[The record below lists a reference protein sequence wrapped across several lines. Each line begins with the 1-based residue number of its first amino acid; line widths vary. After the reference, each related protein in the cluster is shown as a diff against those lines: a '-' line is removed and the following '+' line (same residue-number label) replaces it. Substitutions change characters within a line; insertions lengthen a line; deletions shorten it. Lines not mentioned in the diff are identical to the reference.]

1 MKVIVTGCGV
11 SGLSCGIRL
20 LETGHDVSIW
30 ARDLPPHTTSNVAP
44 AVWYPYRAFPIEAV
58 LNWGQSTFEV
68 FRELAML
75 PGTGVTMTEGLEL
88 FQEPAPDPWWRECVG
103 HFRRAG
109 ADELPPGYS
118 DGYVFET
125 SVIEMSIY
133 LGYLMRRFR
142 GLGGVIEQRDV
153 LSISEPLGESRVVVN
168 CAGLGA
174 RTLVGD
180 DTLFPIRGQ
189 IVLVESLPTR
199 RFILDEGDEHGSAY
213 IVPRSSDCV
222 LGGIAD
228 VGDWSLEADGPT
240 ASAIIERCARL
251 LPEVREAK
259 VLGHVVG
266 LRPGRPTVRLEMEP
280 QPGGGIIIH
289 NYGHGGAGVTLSWGC
304 AEEVVSLVAD
314 ATA

>member
-1 MKVIVTGCGV
+1 MGVIVIGCGV

-20 LETGHDVSIW
+20 LEEGHNVAIW
-30 ARDLPPHTTSNVAP
+30 ARDLPPHTTSNVAA

-68 FRELAML
+68 FRELAGV
-75 PGTGVTMTEGLEL
+75 PETGVTMAEGLE
-88 FQEPAPDPWWRECVG
+88 FFREPAPDPWWRECVG
-103 HFRRAG
+103 HFRRAAG
-109 ADELPPGYS
+109 NELPPGYS

-133 LGYLMRRFR
+133 LGYLMRRFQ
-142 GLGGVIEQRDV
+142 GLGGVIEQHDV
-153 LSISEPLGESRVVVN
+153 LSIDEPLAESRVVVN

-180 DTLFPIRGQ
+180 ESLFPIRGQ
-189 IVLVESLPTR
+189 IVLVDPLPMR
-199 RFILDEGDEHGSAY
+199 RFILDEGDDNGSAY

-251 LPEVREAK
+251 LPEAREAK
-259 VLGHVVG
+259 VLGHMVG
-266 LRPGRPTVRLEMEP
+266 LRPGRPTVRLEVEP
-280 QPGGGIIIH
+280 QRGGGVVIH

-314 ATA
+314 AIA